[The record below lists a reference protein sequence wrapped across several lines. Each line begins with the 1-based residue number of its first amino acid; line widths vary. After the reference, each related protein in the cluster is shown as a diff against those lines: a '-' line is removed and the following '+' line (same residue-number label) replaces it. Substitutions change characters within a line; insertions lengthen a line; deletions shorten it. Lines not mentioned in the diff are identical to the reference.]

1 VSNTTGFYPHLR
13 VDTTSS
19 GAVGQAGGVLLTETI
34 AACGLGVALSSAL
47 APWRKPL
54 AVHDPASAH
63 GSGGD
68 PGPGRGLPGGCR
80 GAAR

>member
-1 VSNTTGFYPHLR
+1 VSNTTGFYPRLR

-34 AACGLGVALSSAL
+34 AACGLGVELSSAL

-54 AVHDPASAH
+54 AVHI
-63 GSGGD
+63 
-68 PGPGRGLPGGCR
+68 GGCPEFR
-80 GAAR
+80 GTSVAAR

>member
-1 VSNTTGFYPHLR
+1 MSNTTGFYARLR

-34 AACGLGVALSSAL
+34 AACGLGVELSSAL

-54 AVHDPASAH
+54 AVH
-63 GSGGD
+63 
-68 PGPGRGLPGGCR
+68 GGCPEFR
-80 GAAR
+80 GTSVAAR